1 MNWYGDIAFSNQ
13 VEVSPGIWEEDQ
25 DQPIIKHY
33 YGDLTR
39 DSKRDQLQ
47 GINSDI
53 VLVNQLTILADPYL
67 QNSFHK
73 ILYVTLSGKKW
84 RVSSVEE
91 TYPTITLHFGQLY
104 KEEDNED

>member
-1 MNWYGDIAFSNQ
+1 MNWYGEIAFNNQ
-13 VEVSPGIWEEDQ
+13 VETEPGIYENK
-25 DQPIIKHY
+25 PVKRYY

-47 GINSDI
+47 GINPDI
-53 VLVNQLTILADPYL
+53 VLVNQLTIVADPYL
-67 QNSFHK
+67 QNSFHD
-73 ILYVTLSGKKW
+73 ILYVTLNKTKW

>member
-1 MNWYGDIAFSNQ
+1 MNWYGDIAFSSQ
-13 VEVSPGIWEEDQ
+13 VEVEPGIWE
-25 DQPIIKHY
+25 DQPVIKRY

-73 ILYVTLSGKKW
+73 ILYVTLAGKKW

-91 TYPTITLHFGQLY
+91 TYPNITLHFGQLY